1 MSKDRIMQELQRFGG
16 AMYTPVI
23 LFAFFGLTV
32 AISIICKNT
41 MLLGSIADKGTV
53 WYDFW
58 YVVEQGGWTVFAQ
71 MPILFAIAVPIGFA
85 KKEPGRAA
93 MESFVIYMCFNY
105 FISGFLSLHGAFFG
119 VDYSQNAGAGT
130 GLAMIANIKTLDMGM
145 LGAIFIAC
153 VSAYLHNRFYD
164 TEIPEWLGIFKG
176 PMALVFCFV
185 WPAVQHVIE
194 QFQFFLKTSG
204 LVGVWCYT
212 FSERILLPAGLHH
225 FIYLPFIFGPAV
237 CDGGIQAYW
246 LQHLQDFATSAQSL
260 KDLFPEGGFALHG
273 SSKVWGLPGAALAMY
288 MCARPEK
295 KKKTAALLIP
305 ATLTAMLC
313 GITEP
318 IEFTFLF
325 VAPLLYAVHAVLAA
339 TLSTMLYAFGLSGN
353 FGGGLID
360 CFVQNWIPLFQYHAG
375 TYIMQIVIGIAFFF
389 IYFFVFRFLI
399 LKKDYP
405 TPGRTADDVED
416 KLFSKAEYKAKK
428 EMEAMGLADNKL
440 AIQARVYLDSLGGPA
455 NIKEVTNCATRLR
468 VTVADPDKV
477 ASSSK
482 FTKAGAYGLVKNG
495 HAIQVIVG
503 MNVPQVRGYFDALL
517 KGGDMSAIQEAPA
530 QAAPAGDKSLAMSV
544 KACVSGKLVDMT
556 EVPDEM
562 FSKKMMGDG
571 VAIEPTTD
579 TVVAPADGEVT
590 MVMADSNHAVGLRF
604 DNGAELLIHIGLDTV
619 NLQGKGFTCFVK
631 QGDKVKAGD
640 KLIQFDQKVIKDAGY
655 NDIVMMAITNSAE
668 YPQLKKAADGTVT
681 SASSDVITF

>member
-1 MSKDRIMQELQRFGG
+1 MSKDRVMQELQRFGG

-58 YVVEQGGWTVFAQ
+58 YVVEQGGWAVFAQ

-93 MESFVIYMCFNY
+93 MESFMIYMVFNY
-105 FISGFLSLHGAFFG
+105 FISAFLALHGDFFG
-119 VDYSQNAGAGT
+119 VDYSAKAGAGT

-153 VSAYLHNRFYD
+153 VSSYLHNHFYD

-176 PMALVFCFV
+176 PAFVVAVGFALMIPMALVFCFV
-185 WPAVQHVIE
+185 WPAIQHVIE
-194 QFQFFLKTSG
+194 NFQFFLKTSG
-204 LVGVWCYT
+204 IVGVWCYT

-246 LQHLQDFATSAQSL
+246 LQHLNDFATSAQSL
-260 KDLFPEGGFALHG
+260 KEMFPQGGFALHG
-273 SSKVWGLPGAALAMY
+273 SSKVFGLPGAALAMY
-288 MCARPEK
+288 VCARPEK
-295 KKKTAALLIP
+295 KKKVATLLIP
-305 ATLTAMLC
+305 ATLTAVLC

-318 IEFTFLF
+318 LEFTFLF
-325 VAPLLYAVHAVLAA
+325 VAPLF
-339 TLSTMLYAFGLSGN
+339 FGLSGN

-360 CFVQNWIPLFQYHAG
+360 CFVQNWIPLFKYHAG
-375 TYIMQIVIGIAFFF
+375 TYIMQIVIGAVFFC
-389 IYFFVFRFLI
+389 IYFVVFRYLI
-399 LKKDYP
+399 LKNDYP
-405 TPGRTADDVED
+405 TPGRTSDDTED
-416 KLFSKAEYKAKK
+416 KLFSKAEYQAKK
-428 EMEAMGLADNKL
+428 EMEQMGLAGNKL
-440 AIQARVYLDSLGGPA
+440 AIQARVYLDSLGGPS

-477 ASSSK
+477 SSSSK

-503 MNVPQVRGYFDALL
+503 MNVPQVRSYFDALL
-517 KGGDMSAIQEAPA
+517 KGGDVSEISAPSAPTA
-530 QAAPAGDKSLAMSV
+530 AAPDHADKGLAMGI
-544 KACVSGKLVDMT
+544 KACVSGQLIDMT
-556 EVPDEM
+556 EVKDEM

-571 VAIEPTTD
+571 VAIEPTGD
-579 TVVAPADGEVT
+579 TVVAPADAEVT
-590 MVMADSNHAVGLRF
+590 MVMVDSNHAVGLRF
-604 DNGAELLIHIGLDTV
+604 ENGAELLIHIGIDTV
-619 NLQGKGFTCFVK
+619 NLKGQGFECYVK
-631 QGDKVKAGD
+631 QGDKVKAGQ
-640 KLIQFDQKVIKDAGY
+640 KLIKFAGY
-655 NDIVMMAITNSAE
+655 ANTVMMAITNSAE
-668 YPQLKKAADGTVT
+668 YPQLKKAEDQKVVANETTVI
-681 SASSDVITF
+681 SF